1 MRDGLLATS
10 LSFSIGYVSKTVIT
24 SLISRKG
31 GVGKTTTAV
40 NLAAALASRGHSVLL
55 VDLDSQASASL
66 SLGLTRSELAPST
79 ADLILRG
86 VPATSVI
93 RPAHPPGLSLIT
105 GSVDLLAADVEL
117 GGTNKGI
124 LRLRQ
129 ALEPVRGLYDHILL
143 DCPPALSVVP
153 TSALVASDAFIV
165 PVVPQFLALEGVEN
179 LLHGADR
186 LKERFGIA
194 PSLLGLVLTL
204 VDYRSKNTRE
214 TVSMLRERYG
224 ELVFAVE
231 VRVNVQ
237 LAEAPSQGQPVQ
249 SYAPTSTGAEAYRL
263 LAEEFLLRAERSARR
278 LVDATVGG

>member
-1 MRDGLLATS
+1 M
-10 LSFSIGYVSKTVIT
+10 IT

-40 NLAAALASRGHSVLL
+40 NLAAALSSRGHSVLL
-55 VDLDSQASASL
+55 VDLDSQSSASL
-66 SLGLTRSELAPST
+66 SLGLTRADLAPST
-79 ADLILRG
+79 SDLILRG
-86 VPATSVI
+86 ADAAAVI
-93 RPAHPPGLSLIT
+93 RPTAIPGLSLIT

-129 ALEPVRGLYDHILL
+129 SLESVRGLYDHIIL

-194 PSLLGLVLTL
+194 PKLLGIVLTL
-204 VDYRSKNTRE
+204 VDYRSKNTRT
-214 TVSMLRERYG
+214 TVGMLRERYG

-249 SYAPTSTGAEAYRL
+249 SYAPSSTGAEAYNL
-263 LAEEFLLRAERSARR
+263 LAEEFLLRAERADRLLTESAAR
-278 LVDATVGG
+278 A